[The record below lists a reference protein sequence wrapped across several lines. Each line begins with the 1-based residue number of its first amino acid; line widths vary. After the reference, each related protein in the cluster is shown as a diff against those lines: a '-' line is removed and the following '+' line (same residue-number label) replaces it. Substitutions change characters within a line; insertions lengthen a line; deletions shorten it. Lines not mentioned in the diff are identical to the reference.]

1 MPNNYNRIAKYYDFI
16 SRLVFQKSI
25 VKAQACLLK
34 FIPANSAVLIAG
46 GGTGWV
52 LEELAKVH
60 SQGLVITYVE
70 ISSEMISL
78 AQKRDCK
85 QNETHFI
92 HQPIENFIITRQ
104 YDVIM
109 TPFLFDNFLKDK
121 TEIVF
126 AKLNTALKS
135 EGLWLFADFVN
146 KKGKGSSWQRFLLKT
161 MYLFFR
167 ITVNIE
173 AQKLIDMEPFFMKG
187 YNKIFE
193 ARFYSRFIKS
203 VVYRKK

>member
-1 MPNNYNRIAKYYDFI
+1 
-16 SRLVFQKSI
+16 
-25 VKAQACLLK
+25 
-34 FIPANSAVLIAG
+34 
-46 GGTGWV
+46 
-52 LEELAKVH
+52 
-60 SQGLVITYVE
+60 
-70 ISSEMISL
+70 
-78 AQKRDCK
+78 
-85 QNETHFI
+85 
-92 HQPIENFIITRQ
+92 
-104 YDVIM
+104 M
-109 TPFLFDNFLKDK
+109 TPFLFDNFLKNK

-126 AKLNTALKS
+126 TKLNTALKS

-146 KKGKGSSWQRFLLKT
+146 EKGKGSSCQRFLLKT

-173 AQKLIDMEPFFMKG
+173 AQKLIDMEPFFTKG